1 MKSIVVTPKSE
12 AEFKLLTQ
20 LLKKMNISNTLL
32 SEEDKEDMGMA
43 VLLKK
48 ADRTKQVSRKAIM
61 KKLNRQ

>member
-1 MKSIVVTPKSE
+1 MKSIIITPKSE
-12 AEFKLLTQ
+12 AEFILLTQ
-20 LLKKMNISNTLL
+20 LLKKMNITNTLL

-61 KKLNRQ
+61 KKLNR

>member
-1 MKSIVVTPKSE
+1 MKSIIINPKSE
-12 AEFKLLTQ
+12 AEFILLTKLL
-20 LLKKMNISNTLL
+20 KIMNITNTLL

-61 KKLNRQ
+61 KKLNR